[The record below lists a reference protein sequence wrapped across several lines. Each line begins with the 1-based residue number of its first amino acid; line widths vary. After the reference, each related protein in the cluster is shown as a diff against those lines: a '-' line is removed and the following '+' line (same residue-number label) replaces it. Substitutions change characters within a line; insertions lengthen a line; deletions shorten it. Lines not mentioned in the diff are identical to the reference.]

1 MGTTESRLP
10 YFKQVNTLAPVV
22 SNPPVC
28 LYLETTNRCNLLCQ
42 HCPRTFASVE
52 RPADLSFEKMKM
64 IVEQVPNLKQAV
76 LHGIG
81 EPLINKELPQIIRY
95 LKDRGVY
102 VLFNSN
108 GTMLYPHIQKELIES
123 GLDEYRVSLDA
134 ADAETFAKVRGLP
147 RFNLIVKNVR
157 EFVALKKER
166 GVENPKLSLWLVGMK
181 ETLEELNAFVRLAR
195 DMGVGEV
202 YLQRLVFFEDGQH
215 GQGLARSDQALFGA
229 VSDEEA
235 GLIAGAHALADEIGV
250 AFHASGAASPE
261 QSLMPRDSGQPW
273 SLCRRP
279 WTLMYITANGNVLP
293 CCISPFAERDY
304 DSLILGNVFERPL
317 MDIWNDHLYRKFRDD
332 LQSDHPPS
340 ACRNCG
346 VRWSL

>member
-1 MGTTESRLP
+1 MATIESKP
-10 YFKQVNTLAPVV
+10 YFKQVKTLGPVV

-64 IVEQVPNLKQAV
+64 IVDQVPGLKRAV

-81 EPLINKELPQIIRY
+81 EPLINKELPRMIRY

-108 GTMLYPHIQKELIES
+108 GTMLYPHVQQQLIAS
-123 GLDEYRVSLDA
+123 GLDEYRISLDA
-134 ADAETFAKVRGLP
+134 ADAETFTMVRGLP

-157 EFVALKKER
+157 EFVALQKET
-166 GVENPKLSLWLVGMK
+166 GVDLPRLSLWLVGLK
-181 ETLEELNAFVRLAR
+181 ETLDHLKAFVRLAR

-202 YLQRLVFFEDGQH
+202 YLQRLVFFDDHQQ
-215 GQGLARSDQALFGA
+215 GQGLARPDQALFA
-229 VSDEEA
+229 AARTDEMRVIED
-235 GLIAGAHALADEIGV
+235 AHALASELGII
-250 AFHASGAASPE
+250 FNASGAASPE
-261 QSLMPRDSGQPW
+261 QSLMPKDDDQPW

-293 CCISPFAERDY
+293 CCIAPFAERDY
-304 DSLILGNVFERPL
+304 TSYVLGNAFERPL
-317 MDIWNDHLYRKFRDD
+317 MDIWNDHLYKRFRSD
-332 LQSDHPPS
+332 LQSDEPPV
-340 ACRNCG
+340 ACKNCG